1 MLALASDRRR
11 GELGDPLKSDR
22 LRNLLEAVVRGETI
36 DGGRDAWV
44 LFDNELDRT
53 SGLPGPRP
61 NLPLLKALGTALQG
75 HGALSQPVTVDLRA
89 SKKLAHLYVGT
100 FALAAAAYPAGE
112 KVRLHEL
119 LDASDDPEHDRRLP
133 VLAALEDILAARG
146 DEAVEILLPFAD
158 GYLHMG
164 TLLEASTTPRALNAM
179 KSGSTLLALFD
190 AAWEL
195 VGGASRATERSQGYR
210 SLREAMPA
218 QLAKAARRFVEV
230 ADWVAQK
237 AAITEVPQSRAIL
250 DEAIRTLRP
259 QVGDA
264 DASRLRAS
272 FDAAGKPP
280 RDPSRIVQ
288 GTRKRSRGR

>member
-1 MLALASDRRR
+1 MSDLASERRR
-11 GELGDPLKSDR
+11 ELGEPLKSDR
-22 LRNLLEAVVRGETI
+22 LRNLLEAVVRGDTV
-36 DGGRDAWV
+36 DGGRDALV

-61 NLPLLKALGTALQG
+61 NLPLLKALGTTLFA
-75 HGALSQPVTVDLRA
+75 HGSLASSFTKDLRA

-100 FALAAAAYPAGE
+100 FALAAAAFPAGE
-112 KVRLHEL
+112 KARLHEL
-119 LDASDDPEHDRRLP
+119 LDASDDADLDRRLP
-133 VLAALEDILAARG
+133 VIAALEDVLAARG
-146 DEAVEILLPFAD
+146 DEAVTTLLPFAD
-158 GYLHMG
+158 GYLHMA
-164 TLLEASTTPRALNAM
+164 TLLDASTTPRALNAM
-179 KSGSTLLALFD
+179 KSGSTLLDLFE
-190 AAWEL
+190 AAWGL
-195 VGGASRATERSQGYR
+195 IADAPRSAERTQGYR
-210 SLREAMPA
+210 GLREAMPA

-230 ADWVAQK
+230 ADWVARK
-237 AAITEVPQSRAIL
+237 TEITEVPQARAIL